1 MIGRLWGL
9 RWWMMGL
16 LMVGSIVNYLTRSTL
31 AVAAPSLLKDLAIG
45 EQQYSWILSAFQLA
59 IMLQPI
65 CGYVMDTIGLKFGF
79 AIFAIAWSF
88 VSMAHGLA
96 ANWQTLFS
104 LRAPH
109 AFTRISTSSSAIAGT
124 GISTTESFVY
134 SDRSSALIRRSAKQ
148 GLNLRID
155 RKNRQRSEHQRGPD
169 QRRGP
174 EPADADRPR
183 QHPAVQRDQHERI
196 QKHHRAASRRG
207 DDEQRERLRHA
218 GEQDRAPQA
227 HHPPHQPEVERGSRI
242 CRERKSSS
250 RYRRRDGS
258 CNR

>member
-31 AVAAPSLLKDLAIG
+31 AVAAPSVLKDLAIG
-45 EQQYSWILSAFQLA
+45 EQRYSWILSAFQLA

-96 ANWQTLFS
+96 ANWQTLFG

-109 AFTRISTSSSAIAGT
+109 AFTPISK
-124 GISTTESFVY
+124 
-134 SDRSSALIRRSAKQ
+134 L
-148 GLNLRID
+148 
-155 RKNRQRSEHQRGPD
+155 
-169 QRRGP
+169 
-174 EPADADRPR
+174 RPR
-183 QHPAVQRDQHERI
+183 QSPGR
-196 QKHHRAASRRG
+196 ASR
-207 DDEQRERLRHA
+207 QRTASYRTGAALSSGGQR
-218 GEQDRAPQA
+218 
-227 HHPPHQPEVERGSRI
+227 SRV
-242 CRERKSSS
+242 
-250 RYRRRDGS
+250 
-258 CNR
+258 